1 MIITFSLILPAFV
14 LLFTISVIIGLFK
27 SFRTLNLS
35 SNNPIETSIIIPLKN
50 ESANLKTLLKSLS
63 SLNYPKDMY
72 EVIFVDDG
80 STDNSVEIIRN
91 FHEKNFQLISARNKE
106 LPGKKGALEI
116 GISNASFDTV
126 VLTDADCE
134 PENDW
139 LLSISK
145 KMTEG
150 FDLIFGY
157 SPLYY
162 DHKFIRKF
170 SSFENLRNY
179 ILYFASSGL
188 GIPYSATSRSMAFTK
203 EAYQKL
209 NGYQNTTE
217 TLSGDDDLFIREAV
231 KHKLKISSFSFGND
245 LVISKPASSFKDYFN
260 RKSRHLKTSHHYLF
274 RHQILLALWH
284 LTNIASLLCI
294 FLIPYSFIFFLPVGT
309 KILTDIFTIKIAKK
323 KLPHNFRL
331 HETLYLQPVY
341 ELFLTI
347 NFINSF
353 LRKDK
358 WK

>member
-1 MIITFSLILPAFV
+1 F
-14 LLFTISVIIGLFK
+14 
-27 SFRTLNLS
+27 
-35 SNNPIETSIIIPLKN
+35 KN

-63 SLNYPKDMY
+63 SLNYPKDRY

-80 STDNSVEIIRN
+80 STDNSVEIIKN
-91 FHEKNFQLISARNKE
+91 FTEKNFHLISAMNKK

-116 GISNASFDTV
+116 GISYASFDTI
-126 VLTDADCE
+126 VLTDADCA
-134 PENDW
+134 PEDDW

-145 KMTEG
+145 KMSEG

-162 DHKFIRKF
+162 DDKFISKF
-170 SSFENLRNY
+170 SSYENLRNY
-179 ILYFASSGL
+179 VLYFASSGL
-188 GIPYSATSRSMAFTK
+188 CVPYSATSRSMAFTK
-203 EAYQKL
+203 KAYQKL
-209 NGYQNTTE
+209 KGYQNTTE

-231 KHKLKISSFSFGND
+231 KHKLKISSFRFGND
-245 LVISKPASSFKDYFN
+245 LVISKPSASFKDYFKQ
-260 RKSRHLKTSHHYLF
+260 KSRHLKTSHHYLI

-294 FLIPYSFIFFLPVGT
+294 FLIPSSFIFSLPVGT
-309 KILTDIFTIKIAKK
+309 KILTDIFTINVAKK
-323 KLPHNFRL
+323 KLPHNFSWYDV
-331 HETLYLQPVY
+331 LYLQPVY
-341 ELFLTI
+341 ELFLII